1 LRGIAAPLF
10 ITGTKIFA
18 PFIATMKQPQLSV
31 ILPVYNAA
39 KYLQETIDA
48 VLAQS
53 FTDFEFI
60 IINDGSSDNS
70 QAIIDSY
77 TDPRIV
83 KVVQSNQG
91 LAATLNNALQLAKAD
106 LIARQDNDDI
116 SYPDRFQKQVAFLNA
131 HPNIAVL
138 GTSARIVD
146 EKGHA
151 SSRFH
156 RHPTD
161 VVTLRYL
168 LLFDNPFAHASVM
181 FRKAAVLEA
190 GGYDKSS
197 NYFEDHRLWSKLSQ
211 KHELANLPEVLID
224 YREVATGMSKSANDY
239 SQKVINQS
247 LENIE
252 TLLPQN
258 DKQTIIRFITQSRG
272 EGPFNDLSKDY
283 RLFLKYLADL
293 TESFSKRYG
302 YAINTIKPAEAR
314 IKRQFLRS
322 YYNTVINN
330 QQSSFYKKLMARIKR
345 RLLITMF
352 GL

>member
-1 LRGIAAPLF
+1 
-10 ITGTKIFA
+10 
-18 PFIATMKQPQLSV
+18 MKQPQLSV

-39 KYLQETIDA
+39 KFLRETIDA

-70 QAIIDSY
+70 QSIIESY

-83 KVVQSNQG
+83 KVVQANQG
-91 LAATLNNALQLAKAD
+91 LAATLNNALQLAKSD

-131 HPNIAVL
+131 NPHIAML
-138 GTSARIVD
+138 GTAARIVD
-146 EKGHA
+146 EKGRA

-156 RHPTD
+156 YHPTD
-161 VVTLRYL
+161 VVMLRYL
-168 LLFDNPFAHASVM
+168 LLFDNPFVHASVM
-181 FRKAAVLEA
+181 FRKAAVLAA

-211 KHELANLPEVLID
+211 KYDLANLPDVLMD
-224 YREVATGMSKSANDY
+224 YREVASGMSKSANDY

-252 TLLPQN
+252 ALMPQYERRE
-258 DKQTIIRFITQSRG
+258 IERFISQSRG
-272 EGPFNDLSKDY
+272 EGPFNDLSNDY
-283 RLFLKYLADL
+283 RLFMKCLADL
-293 TESFSKRYG
+293 TESFSKRYN
-302 YAINTIKPAEAR
+302 YNVLDIRPAEAR